1 MIKVSSKKF
10 QEALLQKRGFTGYKL
25 IFDGLLTSMVGVF
38 LLWQGAEATR
48 KMLSVFALYLITFGG
63 YN

>member
-25 IFDGLLTSMVGVF
+25 IFDGLLTSMVGVYYGKGQK
-38 LLWQGAEATR
+38 LPV
-48 KMLSVFALYLITFGG
+48 KC
-63 YN
+63 